1 MPSLVTNLLYHT
13 CFFVEK
19 ATSEFMPSG
28 EENLGLQLD
37 ISDDIRSKKIS
48 AKEAV
53 QAMKKRLGHKNPNV
67 QLATLSVN

>member
-1 MPSLVTNLLYHT
+1 
-13 CFFVEK
+13 
-19 ATSEFMPSG
+19 MPSG

-67 QLATLSVN
+67 QLATLSVKLNFLNGLA